1 MLGQKGSKM
10 WSGHKGVKRL
20 LTHLAESGN
29 QELSRSAEQVDAL
42 CGNPRAQAVI
52 LSRITDPQF
61 SEGERLKSILFT
73 RVLPSDAARSA
84 LLDVMS
90 ATNSSALSFPALS
103 ALEEVGRPES
113 AVELIHRWNTL
124 SDTLKPAVIESLT
137 SRVDW
142 AAALVS
148 GLESRKVSATE
159 LSETA
164 LALLRIHSN
173 PALQARLKLALQ
185 QPVRR

>member
-1 MLGQKGSKM
+1 MVRPQGCE
-10 WSGHKGVKRL
+10 RL

-52 LSRITDPQF
+52 LSRITDPQL

-90 ATNSSALSFPALS
+90 ATNSAALSFPALS

-113 AVELIHRWNTL
+113 AVEVMHRWNTL
-124 SDTLKPAVIESLT
+124 SDTLKPAVIESLA
-137 SRVDW
+137 SRADW

-159 LSETA
+159 LSDTA
-164 LALLRIHSN
+164 LASLRTHLN
-173 PALQARLKLALQ
+173 PALQARLKIALQ
-185 QPVRR
+185 RPFGR